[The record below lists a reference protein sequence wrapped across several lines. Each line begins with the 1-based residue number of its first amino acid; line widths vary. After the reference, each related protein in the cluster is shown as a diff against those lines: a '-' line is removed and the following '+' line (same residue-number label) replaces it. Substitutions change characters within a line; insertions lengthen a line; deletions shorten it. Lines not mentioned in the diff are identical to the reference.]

1 MTKALVALVVVLLA
15 SCTASAEIKRV
26 DTLTA
31 TGPCYVPATLQ
42 AYLTR
47 DGFAAR
53 ASGHSENSSGKS
65 SVVLFYVKDQDF
77 VIVLRSRNLACV
89 LVVGRELSDL

>member
-1 MTKALVALVVVLLA
+1 MIKALVALVVVLLA

-42 AYLTR
+42 DYLTR
-47 DGFAAR
+47 DGFDAR
-53 ASGHSENSSGKS
+53 ATGQSENSSGKS
-65 SVVLFYVKDQDF
+65 AVVLFYAKGQDF
-77 VIVLRSRNLACV
+77 VIVLRSRDLACV
-89 LVVGRELSDL
+89 LVAGRELSNL

>member
-1 MTKALVALVVVLLA
+1 MTKTLVAVLVFFLA

-47 DGFAAR
+47 DGFDAR
-53 ASGHSENSSGKS
+53 ATGQSENSSGKS
-65 SVVLFYVKDQDF
+65 AVVLFYAKGQDF

-89 LVVGRELSDL
+89 LVAGRELRNL

>member
-1 MTKALVALVVVLLA
+1 MTKALVAAIVFLLA
-15 SCTASAEIKRV
+15 SCAASAEIKRV

-47 DGFAAR
+47 DGFDAR
-53 ASGHSENSSGKS
+53 ATGQSENSSGKS
-65 SVVLFYVKDQDF
+65 AVVLFYSKGQDF
-77 VIVLRSRNLACV
+77 VIVLRSQNLACV
-89 LVVGRELSDL
+89 LVAGRELRNL

>member
-1 MTKALVALVVVLLA
+1 MTKTLVAVLVFLFA
-15 SCTASAEIKRV
+15 SSASSAEIKSI

-31 TGPCYVPATLQ
+31 TGPCYDPATLQ
-42 AYLTR
+42 TYLTR

-53 ASGHSENSSGKS
+53 ASGQSKNSTGKS
-65 SVVLFYVKDQDF
+65 AVVLFYAKNQHF
-77 VIVLRSRNLACV
+77 IIVLRSRNLACV

>member
-1 MTKALVALVVVLLA
+1 MTKALVAAIVFLLA
-15 SCTASAEIKRV
+15 SCSASAEIKRV

-31 TGPCYVPATLQ
+31 TGPCYVPSTLQ

-47 DGFAAR
+47 DGFAPR
-53 ASGHSENSSGKS
+53 ASGQSENSTGKS
-65 SVVLFYVKDQDF
+65 AVVLFYAKGQDF
-77 VIVLRSRNLACV
+77 IIVLRSRNLACV

>member
-1 MTKALVALVVVLLA
+1 MTKTLVAVLVFLFA
-15 SCTASAEIKRV
+15 SCAASAEIKRV

-31 TGPCYVPATLQ
+31 TGPCYVPSTLQ

-53 ASGHSENSSGKS
+53 ATGQSENSTGKS
-65 SVVLFYVKDQDF
+65 SVVLFYAKDQDF